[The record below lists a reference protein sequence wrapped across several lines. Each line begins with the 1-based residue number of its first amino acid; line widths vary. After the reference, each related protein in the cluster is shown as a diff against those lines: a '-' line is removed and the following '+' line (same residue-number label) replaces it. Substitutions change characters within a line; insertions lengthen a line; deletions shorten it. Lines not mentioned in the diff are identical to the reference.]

1 MTSPPSP
8 PFEPANTLGR
18 RPRLAVHKLSSCDG
32 CQLAL
37 LNAGESLLTLAER
50 FDIVHFAEAGI
61 IDVDAEADIALVEGS
76 VSTAEEAKRI
86 QAIRARSRWLM
97 PIGACATAGGPQALR
112 NLADAEAWIAS
123 LYPEPQHIDA
133 RPTADAVAAHVHVEL
148 ELPGCPVST
157 TQVLAA
163 LASLLAGATPFAE
176 QDKVCLDCKR
186 RGQVCVLVT
195 QDAPCLGPVTV
206 TGCDALCTSLGR
218 ACYGCYGPAENPEVA
233 TLAQRFAELGLDAEA
248 VTRRFLFQQSGAE
261 PFQQRVRAWHPKLQA
276 GSATASA
283 DRGRDLASADRGSS
297 MLSSMTSGMTSADRN
312 LSMTSKEDD
321 DD

>member
-1 MTSPPSP
+1 MTSPPKSP
-8 PFEPANTLGR
+8 LQPVDSLDR

-37 LNAGESLLTLAER
+37 LNAGASLLRLAER

-76 VSTAEEAKRI
+76 VSTAEEAERI
-86 QAIRARSRWLM
+86 QTIRARSRWLM
-97 PIGACATAGGPQALR
+97 PIGACATAGGPQALK
-112 NLADAEAWIAS
+112 NLANAEAWIAS
-123 LYPEPQHIDA
+123 SYPEPQHIDA

-157 TQVLAA
+157 PQVLAA
-163 LASLLAGATPFAE
+163 LASLLAGATPLAE
-176 QDKVCLDCKR
+176 QDKICLDCKR

-195 QDAPCLGPVTV
+195 QDAPCLGPITV
-206 TGCDALCTSLGR
+206 TGCGALCPSLGR

-248 VTRRFLFQQSGAE
+248 VKRRFLFQQSGAA
-261 PFQQRVRAWHPKLQA
+261 PFQQLLREWHPKPRA
-276 GSATASA
+276 GSATASV
-283 DRGRDLASADRGSS
+283 DQG
-297 MLSSMTSGMTSADRN
+297 SSMTSEDRDHSMISASGED
-312 LSMTSKEDD
+312 EDD
-321 DD
+321 